1 MSEKKM
7 ISVLQTYDV
16 TTGERKVL
24 RRFDEHIEAPNWG
37 MDGTFLV
44 YNSQGHIF
52 RYDLQSGESAQI
64 DTGICTRCNNDT
76 SSPLT
81 ASGSA
86 SPPAWTGTAPPACG
100 PWR

>member
-37 MDGTFLV
+37 MDL
-44 YNSQGHIF
+44 SLIHI
-52 RYDLQSGESAQI
+52 
-64 DTGICTRCNNDT
+64 
-76 SSPLT
+76 
-81 ASGSA
+81 
-86 SPPAWTGTAPPACG
+86 
-100 PWR
+100 